1 MNTLLIVL
9 QQQSNGLMNF
19 LPLILIIVVFWF
31 FMIRPQ
37 MKRQKELKNFR
48 DSLKKGDKIVTTGGI
63 YGKVLEIGDYYII
76 MEVEGQNRLKIDKSA
91 VIKDMTDATP
101 GKINHPTDVRNDWQT
116 YALTELRISGFS
128 PANPLRRSVSEKKA
142 DPPKTDGSM

>member
-63 YGKVLEIGDYYII
+63 YGKGLEIGDYYII

-101 GKINHPTDVRNDWQT
+101 AK
-116 YALTELRISGFS
+116 
-128 PANPLRRSVSEKKA
+128 
-142 DPPKTDGSM
+142 

>member
-76 MEVEGQNRLKIDKSA
+76 MEVEGQNRLKIYKSA
-91 VIKDMTDATP
+91 VIKDMTDSTP
-101 GKINHPTDVRNDWQT
+101 AK
-116 YALTELRISGFS
+116 
-128 PANPLRRSVSEKKA
+128 
-142 DPPKTDGSM
+142 

>member
-1 MNTLLIVL
+1 MNTLFIAL
-9 QQQSNGLMNF
+9 QSEQAAGSGFMSF

-48 DSLKKGDKIVTTGGI
+48 DSLSKGDKIVTTGGI

-76 MEVEGQNRLKIDKSA
+76 MEVEGQNRLKVDKAA

-101 GKINHPTDVRNDWQT
+101 AR
-116 YALTELRISGFS
+116 
-128 PANPLRRSVSEKKA
+128 
-142 DPPKTDGSM
+142 

>member
-63 YGKVLEIGDYYII
+63 YGKVLEIG
-76 MEVEGQNRLKIDKSA
+76 
-91 VIKDMTDATP
+91 
-101 GKINHPTDVRNDWQT
+101 
-116 YALTELRISGFS
+116 FS

>member
-1 MNTLLIVL
+1 MNTLFIVL
-9 QQQSNGLMNF
+9 QQAATQGGGLMSF

-48 DSLKKGDKIVTTGGI
+48 ESLQKGDKVVTTGGI
-63 YGKVLEIGDYYII
+63 YGKVAEIQDYYVIL
-76 MEVEGQNRLKIDKSA
+76 EVEGQVRLKIDKSA

-101 GKINHPTDVRNDWQT
+101 SK
-116 YALTELRISGFS
+116 
-128 PANPLRRSVSEKKA
+128 
-142 DPPKTDGSM
+142 